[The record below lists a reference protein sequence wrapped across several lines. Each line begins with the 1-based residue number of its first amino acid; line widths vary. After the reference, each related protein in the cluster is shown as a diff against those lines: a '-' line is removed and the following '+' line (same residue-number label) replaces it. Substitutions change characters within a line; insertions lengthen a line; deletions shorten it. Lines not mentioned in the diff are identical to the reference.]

1 MKKVGDV
8 FGMEIGKKA
17 KNEIV
22 IWGTGKYGELAYYY
36 YKDSCNIKYYID
48 TDEKKWGKLFYGIE
62 ICPPNKIYKLDSKI
76 AIVVAIKYN
85 EEIINQLKANP
96 PKNSINLFQ
105 VSNSPYEVENKRGI
119 IDENAIIISFCGGLG
134 NQMFQYALFRKL
146 QSDGKTVFGD
156 LEFYLYPGT
165 TRAFLLPNVF
175 PNIKIENYSI
185 EQKRK
190 FLLENLNTSKSKKFM
205 IYREFDIKEEKR
217 KRAELFLL
225 DIMGGYIQGY
235 HQSSWFAESIRDIL
249 LKDFEFRLPED
260 LGFDNIRKKIQSKNI
275 VSVHVRRGD
284 YLEKENVNIY
294 GNICT
299 DLYYKRAI
307 QYLRERLN
315 DVVLCFFSNDIEW
328 VKSEYRDE
336 KNAIFIGPECFDNY
350 HDWYDMY
357 LMSQCNHNII
367 ANSTFS
373 WWGAWLNPNPGKIVI
388 APEQWVNNCV
398 YEDIYPEK
406 WIKL

>member
-1 MKKVGDV
+1 
-8 FGMEIGKKA
+8 
-17 KNEIV
+17 
-22 IWGTGKYGELAYYY
+22 
-36 YKDSCNIKYYID
+36 
-48 TDEKKWGKLFYGIE
+48 
-62 ICPPNKIYKLDSKI
+62 
-76 AIVVAIKYN
+76 
-85 EEIINQLKANP
+85 
-96 PKNSINLFQ
+96 
-105 VSNSPYEVENKRGI
+105 
-119 IDENAIIISFCGGLG
+119 
-134 NQMFQYALFRKL
+134 
-146 QSDGKTVFGD
+146 
-156 LEFYLYPGT
+156 
-165 TRAFLLPNVF
+165 
-175 PNIKIENYSI
+175 
-185 EQKRK
+185 
-190 FLLENLNTSKSKKFM
+190 
-205 IYREFDIKEEKR
+205 
-217 KRAELFLL
+217 
-225 DIMGGYIQGY
+225 MGGYIQGY